1 MIKSYE
7 DYKKA
12 LKTLKKWAYYYY
24 VLDNPLVTDEEYDK
38 LYREVEKWEKEHPD
52 KIDPTSPTQRVG
64 DVVLEGF
71 EKARHITKMWSME
84 DVFDENEFRDWVNR
98 VTRLID
104 EEFSFYI
111 EPKFDGASLNLVYKD
126 GKLIRAETRGDGEI
140 GEDVTLNAK
149 TIKSIPL
156 EIAHKGLIEIRGE
169 VVIKKKDFDKLNE
182 ERIKKGEPTFAN
194 PRNAAAGSLRQLDPK
209 ITASRPLLFYPW
221 GVGYPIEVLNS
232 DEVSREQYE
241 KDKNEFI
248 EKFKKYKNL
257 MDYVY
262 SFGFKEPPKRG
273 ECGGDDIDCVLKK
286 YNEFVEMRDEIEV
299 MLDGMVVKVNE
310 LHLLEKLGY
319 TQKYPRWMV
328 AYKFP
333 AIEKET
339 ILKDVVIQVG
349 RTGVLTPVAILEPV
363 EIGGVI
369 VERATLHN
377 FDEIER
383 MDIRIGDHVIVI
395 RSGDVIPKI
404 TKVLY
409 YKRET
414 LWLKIL
420 NILENKTKK
429 IPAILKEFR
438 EFIKS
443 SLREIASLRKKFKNN
458 KLENKKYILLRNLQR
473 DILKIYKKKNLF
485 NPYTL
490 FKDIINLLNKY
501 EIQLK
506 KHFYQIYI
514 PRPTHCPVCG
524 AEVLDEGAI
533 IKCQNLNCPA
543 RIVNNIIYF
552 ASKNCLDIEGLG
564 ESVARL
570 LYEKRLVRDVTDL
583 FKLKV
588 EDLERLPGFARKKAE
603 NLVNAIKRV
612 KGIECWRFVN
622 ALGIEH
628 IGEVASKK
636 ICEKF
641 GIEFYKHEPEEFY
654 QIEGFGPE
662 MVKSIAEYIKVN
674 RDKIEK
680 LIELIQPTNPKKEEV
695 KESPFSG
702 KTVVLT
708 GTMSKPRSE
717 IKELLESLGA
727 HVTNSVSKKTD
738 YLIVG
743 EDPGSK
749 LEKAKKLGVEILPEE
764 KMWEMVNKVKSEK

>member
-1 MIKSYE
+1 MIKNHE
-7 DYKKA
+7 EYKKA
-12 LKTLKKWAYYYY
+12 VETLKKWAYYYY

-38 LYREVEKWEKEHPD
+38 LYKEVEEYEKAHPD
-52 KIDPTSPTQRVG
+52 EIDPSSPTQRVG
-64 DVVLEGF
+64 DVVLDEF
-71 EKARHITKMWSME
+71 KKARHITKMWSME
-84 DVFDENEFRDWVNR
+84 DVFSKEEFNDWHNR
-98 VTRLID
+98 VKRLIGD
-104 EEFSFYI
+104 RKYSYYI

-156 EIAHKGLIEIRGE
+156 EIDYKDLIEIRGE
-169 VVIKKKDFDKLNE
+169 VLISKKDFEKLNE
-182 ERIKKGEPTFAN
+182 ERIKKGESTFAN

-221 GVGYPIEVLNS
+221 GVGYPVEVLNS
-232 DEVSREQYE
+232 DEVSEEQYRA
-241 KDKNEFI
+241 DK
-248 EKFKKYKNL
+248 EKFINKFKTYKAM
-257 MDYVY
+257 MDFVY
-262 SFGFKEPPKRG
+262 SLGFKEPPKRG
-273 ECGGDDIDCVLKK
+273 ECDSENIECVYKK
-286 YNEFVEMRDEIEV
+286 YNEFVEIRDDIPV

-310 LHLLEKLGY
+310 LNMLENLGY
-319 TQKYPRWMV
+319 TTKYPRWMV
-328 AYKFP
+328 AFKFP
-333 AIEKET
+333 AVEKET
-339 ILKDVVIQVG
+339 IVKDVVVQVG
-349 RTGVLTPVAILEPV
+349 RTGVLTPVAVLEPV

-383 MDIRIGDHVIVI
+383 LDIRIGDHVIVI

-409 YKRET
+409 HKRTGNE
-414 LWLKIL
+414 K
-420 NILENKTKK
+420 
-429 IPAILKEFR
+429 P
-438 EFIKS
+438 
-443 SLREIASLRKKFKNN
+443 
-458 KLENKKYILLRNLQR
+458 
-473 DILKIYKKKNLF
+473 
-485 NPYTL
+485 
-490 FKDIINLLNKY
+490 
-501 EIQLK
+501 
-506 KHFYQIYI
+506 I

-533 IKCQNLNCPA
+533 IKCQNLACPA
-543 RIVNNIIYF
+543 RVVNTIIYF

-570 LYEKRLVRDVTDL
+570 LYEKGLVKDVTDL

-588 EDLERLPGFARKKAE
+588 EDLEKLPGFARKKAE
-603 NLVNAIKRV
+603 NLINAIKKT

-636 ICEKF
+636 ICETF
-641 GIEFYKHEPEEFY
+641 GVEFYKHDPEEFY
-654 QIEGFGPE
+654 KIEGFGPE
-662 MVKSIAEYIKVN
+662 MVKSIAEYVKVN
-674 RDKIEK
+674 KDKIEK
-680 LIELIQPTNPKKEEV
+680 LIELIEPKNPEKKEVEN
-695 KESPFSG
+695 SPFSG
-702 KTVVLT
+702 KTIVLT
-708 GTMSKPRSE
+708 GTMKKPRGE

-749 LEKAKKLGVEILPEE
+749 LEKAKKLGVTILPEE
-764 KMWEMVNKVKSEK
+764 EMWKMIGESNAN

>member
-1 MIKSYE
+1 MIKNHE
-7 DYKKA
+7 EYKKA
-12 LKTLKKWAYYYY
+12 VETLKKWAYYYY

-38 LYREVEKWEKEHPD
+38 LYREVEKYEKEHPD
-52 KIDPTSPTQRVG
+52 EIDPTSPTQRVG

-84 DVFDENEFRDWVNR
+84 DVFDENEFKEWVQR
-98 VTRLID
+98 VKRLIGHD
-104 EEFSFYI
+104 KFSFYI
-111 EPKFDGASLNLVYKD
+111 EPKFDGASLNLVYKN
-126 GKLIRAETRGDGEI
+126 GRLIRAETRGDGEI

-149 TIKSIPL
+149 TIKTIPL
-156 EIAHKGLIEIRGE
+156 EIEYKNLIEIRGE
-169 VVIKKKDFDKLNE
+169 VVIKKEDFDKLNE

-232 DEVSREQYE
+232 DEVSHEQYE

-248 EKFKKYKNL
+248 EKFKTYKKL
-257 MDYVY
+257 MDFVY
-262 SFGFKEPPKRG
+262 SLGFKEPPKRG
-273 ECGGDDIDCVLKK
+273 ECLADDLECVLRK
-286 YNEFVEMRDEIEV
+286 YNEFIEIRDSLPV

-310 LHLLEKLGY
+310 LELLDKLGY
-319 TQKYPRWMV
+319 TTKYPRWMV

-333 AIEKET
+333 AVEKET

-409 YKRET
+409 HKRT
-414 LWLKIL
+414 G
-420 NILENKTKK
+420 
-429 IPAILKEFR
+429 KE
-438 EFIKS
+438 K
-443 SLREIASLRKKFKNN
+443 
-458 KLENKKYILLRNLQR
+458 
-473 DILKIYKKKNLF
+473 
-485 NPYTL
+485 P
-490 FKDIINLLNKY
+490 
-501 EIQLK
+501 
-506 KHFYQIYI
+506 I

-524 AEVLDEGAI
+524 SEVLDEGAI
-533 IKCQNLNCPA
+533 IKCQNLACPA
-543 RIVNNIIYF
+543 RVVNTIIYA

-564 ESVARL
+564 ESVAKL
-570 LYEKRLVRDVTDL
+570 LYEKGLVKDITDL

-603 NLVNAIKRV
+603 NLINAIQRV
-612 KGIECWRFVN
+612 KGIDCWRFVN

-636 ICEKF
+636 ICETF
-641 GIEFYKHEPEEFY
+641 GIDFYKHKPEEFY
-654 QIEGFGPE
+654 KIEGFGPE

-674 RDKIEK
+674 KDKIEK
-680 LIELIQPTNPKKEEV
+680 LIELIQPKNPEKEEI
-695 KESPFSG
+695 KETPFTG
-702 KTVVLT
+702 KTIVLT
-708 GTMSKPRSE
+708 GSMSKPRSE
-717 IKELLESLGA
+717 IKEILENLGA

-738 YLIVG
+738 FVIVG

-749 LEKAKKLGVEILPEE
+749 YEKAKKLGVKILKEE
-764 KMWEMVNKVKSEK
+764 DMWKMIGEANGN

>member
-1 MIKSYE
+1 MIKNRE
-7 DYKKA
+7 EYKKA
-12 LKTLKKWAYYYY
+12 VEKLKKWAYYYY

-38 LYREVEKWEKEHPD
+38 LYREVEKYEQAHPEEVD
-52 KIDPTSPTQRVG
+52 KTSPTQRVG
-64 DVVLEGF
+64 DTVLDEF
-71 EKARHITKMWSME
+71 KKARHITKMWSME
-84 DVFDENEFRDWVNR
+84 DVFSKEELIEWVNR
-98 VTRLID
+98 VRRLVNK
-104 EEFSFYI
+104 EVSFYI

-156 EIAHKGLIEIRGE
+156 EIDYKGLIEIRGE
-169 VVIKKKDFDKLNE
+169 VVIKKEDFDKLNE
-182 ERIKKGEPTFAN
+182 ERIKNGEPTFAN

-209 ITASRPLLFYPW
+209 ITAKRPLLFYPW

-232 DEVSREQYE
+232 DEVSKEEYE
-241 KDKNEFI
+241 KDKREFI
-248 EKFKKYKNL
+248 EKFKTYKNL
-257 MDYVY
+257 MDFVY
-262 SFGFKEPPKRG
+262 KQGFKEPPKRG
-273 ECGGDDIDCVLKK
+273 ECKDIECIEKK
-286 YNEFVEMRDEIEV
+286 YNEFIEIRDSLPV

-310 LHLLEKLGY
+310 LEVLEELGY
-319 TQKYPRWMV
+319 TTKYPRWMV

-339 ILKDVVIQVG
+339 ILQDVVVQVG
-349 RTGVLTPVAILEPV
+349 RTGVLTPVAILKPV

-409 YKRET
+409 HKRTGNE
-414 LWLKIL
+414 K
-420 NILENKTKK
+420 
-429 IPAILKEFR
+429 P
-438 EFIKS
+438 
-443 SLREIASLRKKFKNN
+443 
-458 KLENKKYILLRNLQR
+458 
-473 DILKIYKKKNLF
+473 
-485 NPYTL
+485 
-490 FKDIINLLNKY
+490 
-501 EIQLK
+501 
-506 KHFYQIYI
+506 I

-533 IKCQNLNCPA
+533 IKCQNLSCPA
-543 RIVNNIIYF
+543 RVVNTIIYA
-552 ASKNCLDIEGLG
+552 ASKNALDIEGLG
-564 ESVARL
+564 ESVAKL
-570 LYEKRLVRDVTDL
+570 LYEHGLVKDITDL
-583 FKLKV
+583 FKLKQ
-588 EDLERLPGFARKKAE
+588 EDLEKLPLFAQKKAK
-603 NLVNAIKRV
+603 NLIEAINKV

-636 ICEKF
+636 ICDTF
-641 GIEFYKHEPEEFY
+641 GIEFYKHDPEEFY
-654 QIEGFGPE
+654 KIEGFGPE

-674 RDKIEK
+674 KDKIEK
-680 LIELIQPTNPKKEEV
+680 LIELIKPTNPKKEVVENS
-695 KESPFSG
+695 EFSG

-708 GTMSKPRSE
+708 GTMSQPRSK

-738 YLIVG
+738 YVIYG
-743 EDPGSK
+743 KDAGSK
-749 LEKAKKLGVEILPEE
+749 YDKAKKLGVPLLSEE
-764 KMWEMVNKVKSEK
+764 EMWEKIGERAN